1 MTSEQRAILQ
11 ADMRRHERLAM
22 ACEEACIREH
32 HEAIAEALAAAI
44 EEKEVVECKL
54 VLKYASPPQH
64 SPVCKCQSRTKA
76 ECGSRPGK

>member
-44 EEKEVVECKL
+44 EETEAFECKL
-54 VLKYASPPQH
+54 VLKCVSRPQP
-64 SPVCKCQSRTKA
+64 SPVSKSQSRTRTG
-76 ECGSRPGK
+76 CGCRAGK

>member
-1 MTSEQRAILQ
+1 MTSEQRAILL

-54 VLKYASPPQH
+54 VLKYASPQPH
-64 SPVCKCQSRTKA
+64 SA
-76 ECGSRPGK
+76 ERCVLSQRRVKKFHHPGK